1 MSYNWVSASTPQG
14 RERLFQIL
22 KECGHV
28 GLQRLDLNLF
38 DFIRRAE
45 DRFGTQMFCGL
56 IDMEDNIHAYEIDEY
71 ITEHGNNLLFLDP
84 SPTQHPDENGL
95 LPCPFCGGKASGI
108 QIPFN
113 FYTVECRAC
122 KFFILERETPQLA
135 MAAWNTRAG
144 NEPNA

>member
-1 MSYNWVSASTPQG
+1 MNYNWTSASTPQG
-14 RERLFQIL
+14 RERLFEIL
-22 KECGHV
+22 KKNHHV
-28 GLQRLDLNLF
+28 GIRRTDLKLL
-38 DFIRRAE
+38 DFIRWN
-45 DRFGTQMFCGL
+45 DGQMFCGL